1 MLDIEYPKLENNSFN
16 NLDLLMN
23 EPKIKITLMRYK
35 TKPEVNYDD

>member
-23 EPKIKITLMRYK
+23 EPKIKIK
-35 TKPEVNYDD
+35 W